1 MFKGRA
7 GWIVGLWLWV
17 SVGLS
22 QADYVGQSV
31 TGDVEE
37 GNYTYYSL
45 RQNGKVVLQL
55 KTISGD
61 ADLYVSSFH
70 ERPSYHHD
78 EYELLSATCGEDVVT
93 IPASTPRPVHIAV
106 YGHPRHSSSEYILD
120 VIVVEE
126 EEEFDYFKQD
136 DSYFMSEEEKG
147 EKERRRRESED
158 QKEEGSNGKVF
169 WTILWQILEII
180 IDVLI

>member
-1 MFKGRA
+1 MARPFWV
-7 GWIVGLWLWV
+7 GWVVFLYLIEIGW
-17 SVGLS
+17 
-22 QADYVGQSV
+22 ADYVGQSV
-31 TGDVEE
+31 MGDVEA

-45 RQNGKVVLQL
+45 RQTGKVVLQL

-61 ADLYVSSFH
+61 ADLYVSSSN
-70 ERPSYHHD
+70 ERPSFHHD
-78 EYELLSATCGEDVVT
+78 EYEMLSATCGEDFVT
-93 IPASTPRPVHIAV
+93 IPASAARPVHIAV
-106 YGHPRHSSSEYILD
+106 YGHPRHDSSEYILD

-136 DSYFMSEEEKG
+136 EAYFMSDEQKSEQ
-147 EKERRRRESED
+147 ERVRRESDEHGR
-158 QKEEGSNGKVF
+158 EEGGNGKLI